1 MAAHG
6 RKKLV
11 WRAFTTVRSA
21 TVIRPHDTRATGVKK
36 KRDTLEE
43 AIRMIAR
50 LQERFAKEGIGLHF
64 TWTAE
69 ALPPKKPT
77 PGATNAN
84 G

>member
-1 MAAHG
+1 
-6 RKKLV
+6 
-11 WRAFTTVRSA
+11 
-21 TVIRPHDTRATGVKK
+21 VKK

-50 LQERFAKEGIGLHF
+50 LQERFAKDGIGLHF

-69 ALPPKKPT
+69 PLPPKKPT